1 MQIIFLLIGII
12 GLVMFVFGIKTLI
25 KNYRNEIIS
34 ELKLTENEINF
45 QKIGTY
51 SICIVGG
58 GYANNLGNF
67 ETQIT
72 HNETKLNTIEKLLKF
87 KFHYKGRLATEF
99 YSFEIENL

>member
-45 QKIGTY
+45 QKI
-51 SICIVGG
+51 
-58 GYANNLGNF
+58 
-67 ETQIT
+67 
-72 HNETKLNTIEKLLKF
+72 
-87 KFHYKGRLATEF
+87 FHLTWIFAFYRCTE
-99 YSFEIENL
+99 SL